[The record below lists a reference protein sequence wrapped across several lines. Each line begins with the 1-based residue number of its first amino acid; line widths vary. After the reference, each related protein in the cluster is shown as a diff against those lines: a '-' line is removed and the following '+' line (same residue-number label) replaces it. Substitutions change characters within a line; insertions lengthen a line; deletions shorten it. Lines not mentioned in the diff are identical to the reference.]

1 MNCCACLLLYTLL
14 LSCFRCLWFKSWR
27 EPRSGLRANHFSKQS
42 SQRDSLRDR
51 TRASPMLSPQN
62 QRNRALQRALQKHHC
77 VIGLGFRRGLCRAP
91 LQHRRHPDEK
101 FLSLNR
107 WRKPSGVLS
116 RNWWWKLLS
125 GNELQIERLSLFFKP
140 FDALEPE
147 LFFVMFDTLF
157 DIVLSVTQHA
167 ID

>member
-14 LSCFRCLWFKSWR
+14 LSCLRCLWFKSWH

-42 SQRDSLRDR
+42 FQLDSLRDR

-62 QRNRALQRALQKHHC
+62 QRNRALQRAFQSTTAFSVLASAGALPGA
-77 VIGLGFRRGLCRAP
+77 IAP
-91 LQHRRHPDEK
+91 QTPPDEK

>member
-1 MNCCACLLLYTLL
+1 MLEVRAIAVA
-14 LSCFRCLWFKSWR
+14 LSAYCVRIFDLCVHLKVVW
-27 EPRSGLRANHFSKQS
+27 ESGT
-42 SQRDSLRDR
+42 SLQE
-51 TRASPMLSPQN
+51 L
-62 QRNRALQRALQKHHC
+62 
-77 VIGLGFRRGLCRAP
+77 V
-91 LQHRRHPDEK
+91 
-101 FLSLNR
+101 
-107 WRKPSGVLS
+107 
-116 RNWWWKLLS
+116 WKLLS

>member
-1 MNCCACLLLYTLL
+1 MSPGPAFGRITSQNNLFNGIASGIGPGPHQCSHRKTKGTV
-14 LSCFRCLWFKSWR
+14 LSNGLFK
-27 EPRSGLRANHFSKQS
+27 
-42 SQRDSLRDR
+42 
-51 TRASPMLSPQN
+51 
-62 QRNRALQRALQKHHC
+62 
-77 VIGLGFRRGLCRAP
+77 AP
-91 LQHRRHPDEK
+91 LRSRSWLPPVALPGAIAPQTPPDEK

>member
-1 MNCCACLLLYTLL
+1 GMSPGPAFGRITSGNNLLNGIASGIGPGPHQCSHRKTKGTV
-14 LSCFRCLWFKSWR
+14 LSNGLFK
-27 EPRSGLRANHFSKQS
+27 
-42 SQRDSLRDR
+42 
-51 TRASPMLSPQN
+51 
-62 QRNRALQRALQKHHC
+62 
-77 VIGLGFRRGLCRAP
+77 AP
-91 LQHRRHPDEK
+91 LPSRSWLPPATLPGAIASQTTPDEK

-107 WRKPSGVLS
+107 WREPSGVLS

>member
-1 MNCCACLLLYTLL
+1 MNYCACLLLYTLL
-14 LSCFRCLWFKSWR
+14 LSCLRCLWFKSWH

-42 SQRDSLRDR
+42 FQRDSLRDR

-62 QRNRALQRALQKHHC
+62 QRNRALQRAFQSTTAFSVLASAGALPGA
-77 VIGLGFRRGLCRAP
+77 IAP
-91 LQHRRHPDEK
+91 QTPPDEK

>member
-1 MNCCACLLLYTLL
+1 MVGDQTRSIRSMRWAISSRN
-14 LSCFRCLWFKSWR
+14 FVR
-27 EPRSGLRANHFSKQS
+27 RSGL
-42 SQRDSLRDR
+42 
-51 TRASPMLSPQN
+51 
-62 QRNRALQRALQKHHC
+62 
-77 VIGLGFRRGLCRAP
+77 
-91 LQHRRHPDEK
+91 DE
-101 FLSLNR
+101 STTMNSG
-107 WRKPSGVLS
+107 PSVAAIAAWLFPAAAIFPPLS